1 MHGSNS
7 LPTIHHHTD
16 TLPRD
21 HSPDYH
27 PKNTALTTHL
37 QRLLHRQLKTLSG
50 CLHCYMHTSL
60 TITTC
65 EGVVVQVGKIEL
77 FHHPHQTTGKLCTN
91 FQRQVRIST
100 SYTQTTTYGSRLSF
114 RETPTRVSSSFTRS
128 RSTCQRQI
136 SVTRHLT

>member
-7 LPTIHHHTD
+7 LPTIHHHAYR
-16 TLPRD
+16 LPRD

-27 PKNTALTTHL
+27 PMNTVLTTHSQHL
-37 QRLLHRQLKTLSG
+37 PHQQLKTLFG
-50 CLHCYMHTSL
+50 CLHRYMHTPP

-77 FHHPHQTTGKLCTN
+77 FHHSHQTTGKLRTN
-91 FQRQVRIST
+91 FQRQIRIST
-100 SYTQTTTYGSRLSF
+100 SYTQATTYGSRLSF
-114 RETPTRVSSSFTRS
+114 RETPTRVNSSFTRS
-128 RSTCQRQI
+128 RSTCQEEV